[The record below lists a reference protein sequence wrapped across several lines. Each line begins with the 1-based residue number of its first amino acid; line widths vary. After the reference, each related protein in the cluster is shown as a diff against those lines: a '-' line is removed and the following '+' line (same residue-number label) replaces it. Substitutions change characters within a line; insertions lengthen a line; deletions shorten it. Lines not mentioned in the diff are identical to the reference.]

1 MSIYSSK
8 LITKITT
15 NPKISKVAS
24 MLTNHKAL
32 LPVIAL
38 ETSVTSGRTFQAY
51 KRGGIT
57 EARERIIDES
67 LTAVVWFGIIGWLN
81 SLFSKIISH
90 KGIFDKKGL
99 PEIYVDL
106 GKDAIRNPIQHAI
119 DLRPDIKTK
128 IGGLKLTKIILSAVA
143 GIYLSGVILPKFYQS
158 VTAKILAKQKK
169 EKREHEI
176 LEHAKV
182 TMQEFLERT
191 GKKTKQIS
199 FKGMPLTTF
208 ANILENNKIAN
219 LLTVDGGLFAGRM
232 WNARNKDEAI
242 EFGFRD
248 ISSSFFYLLSTPLIY
263 NVLSKHVD
271 FFRGKNTNI
280 DPKTAGYITERIKEI
295 IKNAD
300 INTYKKEILGEKVPF
315 ADEILNAIKDST
327 VSISAFKKLVC
338 EKIKDKNLAENI
350 IKKAQEFIDL
360 RPEGTSKELLVKS
373 EAQNAL
379 SSGLINNP
387 KFLKE
392 ALEIATEGISQNPK
406 KFVSFKELDKLKRH
420 IGEFASSVI
429 DYAQN
434 VNAKQITEKL
444 LNETRNRNLVVKLA
458 YTVCGLI
465 VSGLFL
471 STIIPKT
478 QYLITKLRTGKNEFP
493 GIRDLK

>member
-1 MSIYSSK
+1 MSIFSSPI
-8 LITKITT
+8 ITKIAT
-15 NPKISKVAS
+15 NPKISKIAS
-24 MLTNHKAL
+24 TLTNHKAL

-38 ETSVTSGRTFQAY
+38 ETSVTSGRTYQAY

-81 SLFSKIISH
+81 SLFSKIISQ
-90 KGIFDKKGL
+90 KGIFDKNGL
-99 PEIYVDL
+99 PEIYVDM
-106 GKDAIRNPIQHAI
+106 GKDAIRDPIKHAI

-158 VTAKILAKQKK
+158 VTAKILAKEKK
-169 EKREHEI
+169 EKREHDI
-176 LEHAKV
+176 LSKAKV
-182 TMQEFLERT
+182 SMQEFLE
-191 GKKTKQIS
+191 KTKNKKQLS
-199 FKGMPLTTF
+199 FRGMPLTTF
-208 ANILENNKIAN
+208 ANILENNRIAN

-232 WNARNKDEAI
+232 LNARNLDESI

-263 NVLSKHVD
+263 NALSKYAD
-271 FFRGKNTNI
+271 TYKGKNTNI
-280 DPKTAGYITERIKEI
+280 DPKTAGYITNKIKQI

-300 INTYKKEILGEKVPF
+300 INTYKKEIIGEKLPF
-315 ADEILNAIKDST
+315 ADEILNTIKNGFIK
-327 VSISAFKKLVC
+327 ISDFKKLVY
-338 EKIKDKNLAENI
+338 EKIKDTKTAENVV
-350 IKKAQEFIDL
+350 KKAQEFINF
-360 RPEGTSKELLVKS
+360 RPEGASKELLVKS

-392 ALEIATEGISQNPK
+392 ALEIATNGISQDPK
-406 KFVSFKELDKLKRH
+406 KFISVQELDKLKKH
-420 IGEFASSVI
+420 IGEFTDSII
-429 DYAQN
+429 DYAQKIN
-434 VNAKQITEKL
+434 TKQITEKL
-444 LNETRNRNLVVKLA
+444 LNETRNRNLVVKLG
-458 YTVCGLI
+458 YTVCGLA
-465 VSGLFL
+465 VSSLFL